1 MNNTYL
7 LSLIFKSTNT
17 VLFEKKF
24 SDLQAV
30 KDYISKQLQSWEEG
44 ISQYELKIQL
54 A

>member
-17 VLFEKKF
+17 VLFEKRF
-24 SDLQAV
+24 SDLQTV
-30 KDYISKQLQSWEEG
+30 KEYISKQLQSWEDG
-44 ISQYELKIQL
+44 VTQFELKIQL